1 MHRLR
6 LCCIA
11 LGLFACS
18 QSEPG
23 PVAPWVNAIT
33 PAEHDRFFPIQSGPH
48 ALTCNT
54 CHGGTQSFQSFDC
67 TTCHAQAPT
76 AALHR
81 PETAFDWT
89 SASCYACHSRGTAT
103 FAPADHARYFPV
115 ESGRTHA
122 VGATAVL
129 APGLIGCASCHTA
142 GSSQADCTTC
152 HTQANMT
159 SPSGQSFHASVP
171 DVASDGASP
180 QCLLCHADGSVP
192 VSVTWSAKAPPHD
205 QKYGFEIAPGTVHA
219 GSKCLS
225 CHAVTS
231 PVAGAG
237 FDAADFT
244 QQTCADCHSL
254 KPTGSLDQDID
265 RAHLGLGEL
274 NGFTYANLSNPP
286 VAADS
291 RRCLD
296 CHPHGRIENF
306 DHGVWFPI
314 GGGDTHALGK
324 SFTASS
330 GTVTLTC
337 AVCHQDPANR
347 ENVTCT
353 TCHTPAGTNA
363 AAPKPIDLGPAHEAK
378 LAGSNWLAPAGPTPQ
393 CLLCHAR
400 DVLERV
406 SVHGSGSPGAQG
418 TAFIIDA
425 TSKNH
430 FVACEQ
436 CHTARIT
443 DPRLRNPQNDFS
455 VTTCDNCH
463 AEAKDR
469 LVSIHALLGIT
480 VADTVDQNGSRVGDP
495 ARQCRTCHPDGGP
508 APASVS
514 YSHPYFP
521 VGPGTTHAWGAA
533 AVHVPGQFQ
542 CASCHT
548 ALNSDPAQ
556 VDCTACHTQAQM
568 TTASGVPFHAAVPD
582 LTWPSP
588 AKPVETSL
596 LCLKCHADST
606 VPASVSYSTS
616 STKGKHA
623 PSNPDIAF
631 DVTAGAMHASVTMGC
646 LSCHE
651 TARQPFPSAPAMEVA
666 DFTQESCTN
675 CHSPAGTLAQD
686 LDAIHARVTTPAPGY
701 QPLPSLLTPAYSKT
715 CLPCHST
722 GQVDA
727 VIAAQNHEGFFPIAS
742 TDSHAYL
749 GKVTVGGQ
757 SIATAC
763 ASCHVDTGN
772 RPNVDCTGCHV
783 ESGSPPPGPGLPAD
797 QTLAHSGK
805 VSATPNNL
813 WLGMGPVAAGA
824 SARCLL
830 CHANDTRPAGF
841 VATHGQAGPAQTV
854 FAIDPAS
861 GSHFASCDQ
870 CHSATLVDPKR
881 ANVEFDFAQANCD
894 VCHLA
899 SGPASVVAAHVAL
912 GAPVTA
918 PYAAGDPNNSNA
930 CLGCHPN
937 GGQAASSVLYSHAYF
952 PIDSGSVHAMGT
964 AAVHA
969 AGQFQCA
976 SCHTALT
983 SDPAKIDCTGCHT
996 QSQMKSS
1003 AGLAFHAAVPDLTWP
1018 APATPQETSLLCL
1031 KCHAESNV
1039 PASVSYSTSSS
1050 KGKHDPTNAAIVFD
1064 VTTGS
1069 PHDTSRV
1076 SMPCLTCHSSAT
1088 TPFPAVPAVAV
1099 ADFTQQW
1106 CTACHS
1112 PGGTLAQDLD
1122 AIHVGVTTPAP
1133 GYQPLPSVATAAYS
1147 KTCLPCHA
1155 DGRVDLS
1162 TAAQNHVWF
1171 PLAGADTH
1179 ALGKSFIL
1187 AGSAGPVVLQCATC
1201 HQDSAN

>member
-18 QSEPG
+18 QNEPG

-54 CHGGTQSFQSFDC
+54 CHGGTQSFQRFDC

-103 FAPADHARYFPV
+103 FGPADHARYFPV

-378 LAGSNWLAPAGPTPQ
+378 LAGSNWRAPAVPTPQ

-556 VDCTACHTQAQM
+556 IDCTACHTQAQM
-568 TTASGVPFHAAVPD
+568 TAASGVPFHAAVPD

-651 TARQPFPSAPAMEVA
+651 TARQPFPSVPAMEVA
-666 DFTQESCTN
+666 DFSQESCTN

-701 QPLPSLLTPAYSKT
+701 QPLPSLLTPTYSKT

-722 GQVDA
+722 GQVDPA
-727 VIAAQNHEGFFPIAS
+727 IAAQNHAGFFPIAS

-749 GKVTVGGQ
+749 GIVAVGGQ

-763 ASCHVDTGN
+763 ASCHVDSGN

-783 ESGSPPPGPGLPAD
+783 ESGNPPPGPGLPAD

-813 WLGMGPVAAGA
+813 WSGTGPVAAGA

-830 CHANDTRPAGF
+830 CHANDARSAGF
-841 VATHGQAGPAQTV
+841 VAKHGQAGPAQTV

-899 SGPASVVAAHVAL
+899 TGPGSVLAAHVAL
-912 GAPVTA
+912 GAPITA

-937 GGQAASSVLYSHAYF
+937 GGRAAGGVLYSHAYF
-952 PIDSGSVHAMGT
+952 PIDSGTVHAMG
-964 AAVHA
+964 APAVHA

-983 SDPAKIDCTGCHT
+983 TDPAKIDCTGCHT
-996 QSQMKSS
+996 QSQM
-1003 AGLAFHAAVPDLTWP
+1003 
-1018 APATPQETSLLCL
+1018 
-1031 KCHAESNV
+1031 
-1039 PASVSYSTSSS
+1039 
-1050 KGKHDPTNAAIVFD
+1050 
-1064 VTTGS
+1064 
-1069 PHDTSRV
+1069 
-1076 SMPCLTCHSSAT
+1076 
-1088 TPFPAVPAVAV
+1088 
-1099 ADFTQQW
+1099 
-1106 CTACHS
+1106 
-1112 PGGTLAQDLD
+1112 
-1122 AIHVGVTTPAP
+1122 
-1133 GYQPLPSVATAAYS
+1133 
-1147 KTCLPCHA
+1147 
-1155 DGRVDLS
+1155 
-1162 TAAQNHVWF
+1162 
-1171 PLAGADTH
+1171 
-1179 ALGKSFIL
+1179 
-1187 AGSAGPVVLQCATC
+1187 
-1201 HQDSAN
+1201 